1 MSYLFDLYKYLLYYF
16 KIMSISLESYPFLS
30 GNYSPLP
37 LRSEERPIR
46 VTHTIKAGIPEES
59 RKYLDPQVDGV
70 VFPNGNASLH
80 HRIVIPHGVMVAH
93 VDENDAVTL
102 VKNFRHPLGRDS
114 VELPGGGVDE
124 NMRPLQSVFEK
135 NIARVIARHAAK
147 SGKSIMDYLDE
158 DQADTILREAAVRE
172 TREETGVDIDS
183 TTLERLLPKSIYSS
197 VGFSKHPVDIFYAH
211 GGEKTETH
219 HDDGEAGILTYG
231 RVSIED
237 AVEMV
242 GYEIIE
248 AYTTMSINALAQMYG
263 KKPSWLPKPYIP
275 LPTHTNT

>member
-1 MSYLFDLYKYLLYYF
+1 M
-16 KIMSISLESYPFLS
+16 ENYPFLS
-30 GNYSPLP
+30 GNYTPLP
-37 LRSEERPIR
+37 LRSDQRPIQ
-46 VTHTIKAGIPEES
+46 VAYTIEAGIPEPS
-59 RKYLDPQVDGV
+59 KRYLNPMVDSV
-70 VFPNGNASLH
+70 TFPNGNSGWH
-80 HRIVIPHGVMVAH
+80 HRLDIPHGVMVAH
-93 VDENDAVTL
+93 VDENEAVTL

-114 VELPGGGVDE
+114 VELPGGGIDE
-124 NMRPLQSVFEK
+124 HMESLFPIFDK
-135 NIARVIARHAAK
+135 NTARAIAKRALR
-147 SGKSIMDYLDE
+147 SSKSILDYLTD
-158 DQADTILREAAVRE
+158 DQADVVLKEAAARE
-172 TREETGVDIDS
+172 TREETGVHLDS

-197 VGFSKHPVDIFYAH
+197 VGFSKHPVDIFYAY

-263 KKPSWLPKPYIP
+263 KKPSWLPKPAYTS
-275 LPTHTNT
+275 LPAVNL